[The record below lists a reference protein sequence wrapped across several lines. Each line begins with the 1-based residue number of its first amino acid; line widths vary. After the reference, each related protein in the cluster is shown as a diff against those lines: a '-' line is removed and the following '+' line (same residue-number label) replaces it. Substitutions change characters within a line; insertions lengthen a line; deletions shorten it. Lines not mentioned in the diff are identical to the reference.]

1 MEFRDG
7 GAHSRECVVLGTAQ
21 VGVTFE
27 ENRVVIVGIES
38 VMVGGIL
45 TGVGAP
51 VEYSAELASGLSDGV
66 KKVADATEGSDDK
79 AAMMA
84 EPVTLEEQKYTTV
97 DNYGSGFAPYFI
109 ALGLWVGA
117 LVMTFIFKPLNERLI
132 MDGANPVIAAFCGL
146 VPMLLVGAIQAVLL
160 AFTIQVPCGIAV
172 AHPVAYYL
180 LTMLSSFVFCAA
192 IQMVIALF
200 GFPGKFAAVV
210 LLMLQLTTAA
220 GTFPIETEFPIF
232 QALSPYL
239 PMTYVVRALRQAMA
253 GANLAL
259 VGPNVAALCLFLAGC
274 FAVTCL
280 VAYRRR
286 LVTLSD
292 LHPLVDL

>member
-1 MEFRDG
+1 
-7 GAHSRECVVLGTAQ
+7 
-21 VGVTFE
+21 
-27 ENRVVIVGIES
+27 
-38 VMVGGIL
+38 
-45 TGVGAP
+45 
-51 VEYSAELASGLSDGV
+51 
-66 KKVADATEGSDDK
+66 
-79 AAMMA
+79 
-84 EPVTLEEQKYTTV
+84 
-97 DNYGSGFAPYFI
+97 
-109 ALGLWVGA
+109 
-117 LVMTFIFKPLNERLI
+117 
-132 MDGANPVIAAFCGL
+132 
-146 VPMLLVGAIQAVLL
+146 
-160 AFTIQVPCGIAV
+160 
-172 AHPVAYYL
+172 
-180 LTMLSSFVFCAA
+180 MLSSFVFCAA

>member
-1 MEFRDG
+1 
-7 GAHSRECVVLGTAQ
+7 
-21 VGVTFE
+21 
-27 ENRVVIVGIES
+27 
-38 VMVGGIL
+38 
-45 TGVGAP
+45 
-51 VEYSAELASGLSDGV
+51 
-66 KKVADATEGSDDK
+66 
-79 AAMMA
+79 
-84 EPVTLEEQKYTTV
+84 
-97 DNYGSGFAPYFI
+97 
-109 ALGLWVGA
+109 
-117 LVMTFIFKPLNERLI
+117 
-132 MDGANPVIAAFCGL
+132 
-146 VPMLLVGAIQAVLL
+146 
-160 AFTIQVPCGIAV
+160 
-172 AHPVAYYL
+172 
-180 LTMLSSFVFCAA
+180 
-192 IQMVIALF
+192 MVIALF

-259 VGPNVAALCLFLAGC
+259 VGPNVAALCLFLGGC

-292 LHPLVDL
+292 LHPLVEL